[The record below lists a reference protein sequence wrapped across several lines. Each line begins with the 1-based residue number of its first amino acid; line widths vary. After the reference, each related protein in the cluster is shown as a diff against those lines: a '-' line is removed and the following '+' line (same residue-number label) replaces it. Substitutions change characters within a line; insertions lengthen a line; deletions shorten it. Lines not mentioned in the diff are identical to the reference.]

1 MSALVYGLAVTG
13 VSTARALLRH
23 GVEVRVADDVITP
36 ERQAIADGLGVEL
49 VDATSHSVDELLA
62 GITMLCPSPGV
73 PETHRMIEAALAAGV
88 EIVSELEL
96 AYRWEQQRPGGPRP
110 LLAVTGTD
118 GKTTTTKLAVHLLE
132 AAGVRSVDA
141 GNTDTPLVDAVDA
154 VTADG
159 TEQYDAFVVECS
171 SFRLAW
177 TPTFRADAAV
187 WLNLQPDHLNWHRSM
202 DAYEGAKAQVFANQT
217 VTDVA
222 IGFAADPVVMG
233 RVGAAA
239 GIKRSFG
246 APGADYHSTAS
257 ALVGPA
263 GEIAPLDA
271 LRRRLPHDIT
281 NALAAA
287 ALLLETGLADV
298 TAIAAGLGSF
308 VGPSHRLEL
317 IDTIDGAD
325 WYNDSKATTP
335 HAAVAAIRSFER
347 IVLIAGGADKGVD
360 LTSMAAEPDRVTAVL
375 AIGTT
380 ASTLVAAFI
389 AAGVDQKRIIDA
401 GTIERAVAIAAD
413 WARPGDT
420 VLLSPGCASLDQ
432 FTNFEVRGDRFRH
445 LVTGLATSAAPA
457 TPTQEVSA

>member
-13 VSTARALLRH
+13 VSTVRALLRH
-23 GVEVRVADDVITP
+23 DVDVVIADDVVTP
-36 ERQAIADGLGVEL
+36 ERRVLADELGVEIL
-49 VDATSHSVDELLA
+49 DAASRSTDELLA

-73 PETHRMIEAALAAGV
+73 PETHRIIEAALTAGI

-96 AYRWEQQRPGGPRP
+96 AYRWEQQRPSGPRP
-110 LLAVTGTD
+110 ILAVTGTD

-132 AAGVRSVDA
+132 AAGLRSVDA

-154 VTADG
+154 VTAEG
-159 TEQYDAFVVECS
+159 AGQYDAFVVECS

-202 DAYEGAKAQVFANQT
+202 AAYEGAKAQVFANQ
-217 VTDVA
+217 VATDVA
-222 IGFAADPVVMG
+222 IGFAADPVVMA
-233 RVGAAA
+233 RVAEARGVQ
-239 GIKRSFG
+239 RSFG
-246 APGADYHSTAS
+246 TPGADYHSTGS

-263 GEIAPLDA
+263 GEIAPVDA

-287 ALLLETGLADV
+287 ALVLETGLADAD
-298 TAIAAGLGSF
+298 AIATGLGSF
-308 VGPSHRLEL
+308 VGPPHRLEL
-317 IDTIDGAD
+317 IETIQGAD

-360 LTSMAAEPDRVTAVL
+360 LTSMAAEPERFAAVL
-375 AIGTT
+375 ALGTT
-380 ASTLVAAFI
+380 APTLVAAFI
-389 AAGVDQKRIIDA
+389 AAGIDPKRIIDA
-401 GTIERAVAIAAD
+401 GTLERAVAIAAD

-432 FTNFEVRGDRFRH
+432 FDNFEARGDSFRH
-445 LVTGLATSAAPA
+445 LVTELAAPA
-457 TPTQEVSA
+457 TSTQEVSA